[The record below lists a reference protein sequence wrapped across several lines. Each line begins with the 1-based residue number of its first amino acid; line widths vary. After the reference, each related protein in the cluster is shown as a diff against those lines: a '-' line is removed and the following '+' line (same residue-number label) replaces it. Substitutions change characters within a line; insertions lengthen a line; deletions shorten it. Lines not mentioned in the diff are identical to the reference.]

1 MKRLLTMVA
10 LALVVSGASA
20 QEVMK
25 KLSDGTYV
33 VNTTTLAD
41 DVNGFKGKTPVEIH
55 IKKDVIV
62 KVVPLKNME
71 TPKVFTKVNKELLV
85 KYEGLSVKKFAQTK
99 VDGVTGAS
107 YSSDAIK
114 ENVNRGVDYYLK
126 NKKKV
131 K

>member
-1 MKRLLTMVA
+1 MKRFVTMMAIA
-10 LALVVSGASA
+10 LMVSGASA

-25 KLSDGTYV
+25 KLEDGTYV
-33 VNTTTLAD
+33 VNTTTLAE
-41 DVNGFKGKTPVEIH
+41 DVKGYQGTTPVEIH

-62 KVVPLKNME
+62 QVVPLKNME
-71 TPKVFTKVNKELLV
+71 TPKFFTRVKREMLV
-85 KYEGLSVKKFAQTK
+85 KYETLSVKKFAQTK
-99 VDGVTGAS
+99 VDGVTGATL
-107 YSSDAIK
+107 SSNAVK